1 MKQDFTPPTRRQF
14 VKMLT
19 FGGISSLAGTQ
30 LIEQK
35 VMADIGVEFT
45 SSTGVLKI
53 RPSDYPSLNSPN
65 GSIRIGVNPL
75 RSNHQPNGTFHP
87 ILVNRL
93 EDESLIALSA
103 ECTHASCAVRTYSQT
118 AQSHIC
124 PCHGSRF
131 AIDGRRLSGPAP
143 FALDPYPST
152 LGEDGVLRIEVPRLG
167 FTVNGCIE
175 STPTGDVLKLEFPA
189 RRSVTYQVVQ
199 GTDVDSKW
207 EAVPFS
213 REASTPPSEMEFVGD
228 DTFTS
233 LYVPQLEEQG
243 FYAVE
248 VKVQDL

>member
-1 MKQDFTPPTRRQF
+1 MQDPIASNRRQF

-19 FGGISSLAGTQ
+19 FGGITCLTGAR
-30 LIEQK
+30 IVEQP
-35 VMADIGVEFT
+35 VFGDIGVEFS
-45 SSTGVLKI
+45 SSTGMLKI
-53 RPSDYPSLNSPN
+53 RPSDYPNLNTSN

-93 EDESLIALSA
+93 EDNSLIALSA
-103 ECTHASCAVRTYSQT
+103 ECTHASCAVRSYTES

-143 FALDPYPST
+143 FALDKYPST
-152 LGEDGVLRIEVPRLG
+152 LGDDGILRIEIPRLG

-175 STPTGDVLKLEFPA
+175 KTASEDVLKLEFPA
-189 RRSVTYQVVQ
+189 RRSITYQVVK
-199 GTDVDSKW
+199 GNNVDSQW
-207 EAVPFS
+207 EVVPFS
-213 REASTPPSEMEFVGD
+213 IEAAEAPTRTELVGD
-228 DTFTS
+228 DTFAS
-233 LYVPQLEEQG
+233 IYVPQLGGQG

-248 VKVQDL
+248 IKVREI